1 MCLLQLVRK
10 NVEGLMENKTQRTLD
25 EVEQEY
31 IDLRN
36 QIMLRRII
44 RGTQQEQ
51 ERMEREI
58 TEMKKELGR

>member
-1 MCLLQLVRK
+1 
-10 NVEGLMENKTQRTLD
+10 MENKTQRTLD
-25 EVEQEY
+25 EIEQEY